1 MSSKNDLRP
10 VVINQNGKILK
21 GYFHRFVYKL
31 ANYHSET
38 HVLVELED
46 GKLRYFDPF
55 FVQFSDRKTF
65 SDKSK
70 SSEPDKHKIQKE
82 NITQK

>member
-1 MSSKNDLRP
+1 MIGKNELRP
-10 VVINQNGKILK
+10 VLVNDKGKNIK
-21 GYFHRFVYKL
+21 GFFHRFVYKL

-55 FVQFSDRKTF
+55 YVQFSDRKNG
-65 SDKSK
+65 SDK
-70 SSEPDKHKIQKE
+70 PNIDKCEKPKNKKE
-82 NITQK
+82 ETP

>member
-1 MSSKNDLRP
+1 MQNKNDLRP
-10 VVINQNGKILK
+10 VLVLHKGKSLK
-21 GYFHRFVYKL
+21 GFFHRFVYKL

-55 FVQFSDRKTF
+55 YVQFSDRKKNPDKS
-65 SDKSK
+65 SDKNLKPKNKKVETS
-70 SSEPDKHKIQKE
+70 
-82 NITQK
+82 